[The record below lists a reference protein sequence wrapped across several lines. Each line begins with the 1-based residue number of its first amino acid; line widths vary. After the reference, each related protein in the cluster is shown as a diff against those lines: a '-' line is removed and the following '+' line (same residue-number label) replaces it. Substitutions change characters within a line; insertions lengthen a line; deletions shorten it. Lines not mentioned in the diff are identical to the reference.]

1 MMVVIGVDPDSDKH
15 GVAIY
20 VNGKLFDLDSINR
33 VHLIELALKYRERG
47 YDVLFSIEDVMA
59 NQSTWRARGAVSKP
73 VAAKMGH
80 GIGRLYQ
87 AMHELLL
94 DLETNDFDYR
104 LHKVSSSW
112 KDASGRKM
120 FEKMT
125 GWNRRSNED
134 TRSAAYFGWLEVEK
148 MKWCGDFKI

>member
-1 MMVVIGVDPDSDKH
+1 MKIVIGVDPDSDKH

-20 VNGKLFDLDSINR
+20 VDGNLCDLVSLSR
-33 VHLIELALKYRERG
+33 VDLIKIGLKYRERG
-47 YDVLFSIEDVMA
+47 FDVIFSIEDVMA
-59 NQSTWRARGAVSKP
+59 NQSTWRSGVAANKR

-94 DLETNDFDYR
+94 DLEANDFDYK

-112 KDASGRKM
+112 KDAAGKKV
-120 FEKMT
+120 FEQLT
-125 GWNRRSNED
+125 GWDARSNED
-134 TRSAAYFGWLEVEK
+134 TRSAAYFGWLDCNK
-148 MKWCGDFKI
+148 KL